1 MNQSDRFEYSLQG
14 QPRDPALDPI
24 EDFIANHP
32 RGHCEYFAT
41 ALALMLRSQ
50 GIPTRV
56 VVGYKCEDWNKLGK
70 FYQVR
75 QSDAHAWVE
84 AYLTP
89 QDIPQQL
96 RWGHGPRRWS
106 GGAWLRLDPTPGSRD
121 LLAGGK
127 DLSKWQQGLNWINSL
142 WSDYVMEMDRQRQ
155 QEAIYQPAI
164 KAIKDLA
171 HNMFTRKWWRSVLDK
186 IGNALNLRQWNGLGS
201 WLLHVALPL
210 FVGLVLV
217 VLACRRVWRSG
228 AGCGGGWP
236 DAPPARPAGLGRGSN
251 STAASRPCWPGRDW
265 YAAPGRR
272 RGNLPPQPLFSA
284 PAEKRLPSPFP
295 QWSMP
300 FTASASAAC
309 PWTTPSGK
317 R

>member
-24 EDFIANHP
+24 EDFIVNHP

-84 AYLTP
+84 AYLAP

-106 GGAWLRLDPTPGSRD
+106 GGAWLRLDPTPASRD

-127 DLSKWQQGLNWINSL
+127 DLSKWQQGLAWIDSL

-155 QEAIYQPAI
+155 QEAIYKPAI
-164 KAIKDLA
+164 KTIKDLA
-171 HNMFTRKWWRSVLDK
+171 HNMFTRQWWRSVLGK
-186 IGNALNLRQWNGLGS
+186 IGNALNLRRWNGLGG
-201 WLLHVALPL
+201 WLLQVGLPL
-210 FVGLVLV
+210 LVGLVLAG
-217 VLACRRVWRSG
+217 LACRRAWQSARRLWRRL
-228 AGCGGGWP
+228 AG
-236 DAPPARPAGLGRGSN
+236 RPAGSARRARPRVEFYRRFEALLARQGLVRSAGQ
-251 STAASRPCWPGRDW
+251 TPREFAA
-265 YAAPGRR
+265 AA
-272 RGNLPPQPLFSA
+272 FSA
-284 PAEKRLPSPFP
+284 QAEKRLPTPFP
-295 QWSMP
+295 QWSRHSI
-300 FTASASAAC
+300 ASASAAC
-309 PWTTPSGK
+309 HWTTTSVK